1 MELSLQRWHL
11 GPRTQDAGRWRKEP
25 GKGRHYPDLS
35 PGWEK
40 KSFQDDPCYC
50 PILCTCVRGKRNFI
64 QKNTVVSAKR
74 MDPKDDAPKP
84 LDLKK
89 LVNIFKNND
98 NNIKARRANIDA
110 IIDEDFADLE
120 DVFKKLA

>member
-1 MELSLQRWHL
+1 
-11 GPRTQDAGRWRKEP
+11 
-25 GKGRHYPDLS
+25 
-35 PGWEK
+35 
-40 KSFQDDPCYC
+40 
-50 PILCTCVRGKRNFI
+50 
-64 QKNTVVSAKR
+64 

>member
-1 MELSLQRWHL
+1 MDEKDKKLKQAVEDVSQALQSDM
-11 GPRTQDAGRWRKEP
+11 Q
-25 GKGRHYPDLS
+25 
-35 PGWEK
+35 
-40 KSFQDDPCYC
+40 Q
-50 PILCTCVRGKRNFI
+50 
-64 QKNTVVSAKR
+64 
-74 MDPKDDAPKP
+74 
-84 LDLKK
+84 